1 MVEYYDKPIS
11 DVFSALGTSEKG
23 LSEEEAGKRLKEYGP
38 NELKEGKKISP
49 FRIFLSQFT
58 DFIVWILIGAIAIS
72 MFLGEWI
79 ESIVILIILIINAV
93 IGFLQEYRAEK
104 AIEALKKLAGLKAD
118 VFRDGQKKNLD
129 AAFLVPG
136 DIIFLEVGDKIPA
149 DSRLI
154 EEHNLSIMESS
165 LTGESTAVKKE
176 VKVLKKAALAERIN
190 MVFSS
195 TIIVQGRA
203 TAVVTAT
210 GMHTEIGRIA
220 KLIQETE
227 DELTPLQIKLN
238 QFSKR
243 LGYGVIVIAAIVFIA
258 TIVKGGEI
266 LEMFKTA
273 VSLAVAAIPEGLP
286 AVVALSL
293 ALGVQRMIKK
303 NALVRK
309 LPSVETLGSTTV
321 ICSDKTGTLTK
332 DQMTVRK
339 VFVDGAIAEVTG
351 EGYSTKGTFSI
362 VPSHDLLTLLRIGVA
377 CNDATLNKDSSIVGD
392 PTEVALIVSAAKA
405 GLVKGEIEK
414 KLPRK
419 DELPFDS
426 DRKRM
431 TTIHEIGS
439 KRIMY
444 TKGAPDIV
452 LKLCTKILK
461 NGKII
466 ALTPAERK
474 IILGVNEEFA
484 ENALRVLGFAFKQ
497 LSQKE
502 KPEEKGLVFVGLQ
515 AMMDPPREEAK
526 AAVQASKD
534 AGIRVIM
541 ITGDHKLT
549 AVAIADEL
557 GIDGRAITGEEL
569 DAIENL
575 EELVEDIAIY
585 ARVSPEH
592 KIRIVEALKKRN
604 HITAMTGDGVN
615 DAPALKK
622 ADIGIAMGVT
632 GTDVAREA
640 SKMIL
645 TDDNFASIVK
655 AVEEGRGIYDN
666 IRKFIFFLLSCN
678 ISEVLVIFIAVIIGL
693 KLPLVAIQILWMNLV
708 TDGLPALALG
718 VEPRDIDIM
727 KRKPRH
733 KNEGVLSKDSVARLL
748 TVSVVITAGVL
759 GVFIWALMSKGWT
772 WNAPLE
778 ETSPVYIYALTMAFT
793 TLVVFELFNAFNAK
807 SESKNA
813 FVSGVFSNKYLIGAV
828 IISLLL
834 QLMVI
839 YTPLSS
845 VFDTVALS
853 LADWV
858 IITAVSFTVVL
869 ADAAYKLIRNRVAG
883 TVL

>member
-1 MVEYYDKPIS
+1 MEDYYTKPIS
-11 DVFSALGTSEKG
+11 EVFSALGTSDKG
-23 LSEEEAGKRLKEYGP
+23 LTEEEAAKRLKEYGP

-49 FRIFLSQFT
+49 LKIFLSQFA
-58 DFIVWILIGAIAIS
+58 DFIVWILIAAIAIS
-72 MFLGEWI
+72 MFLGEWV

-93 IGFLQEYRAEK
+93 IGFMQEYRAEK

-118 VFRDGQKKNLD
+118 VLRDGQKKNVD
-129 AAFLVPG
+129 AAYLVPG

-149 DSRLI
+149 DSRLV
-154 EEHNLSIMESS
+154 EAHNLSVMESS
-165 LTGESTAVKKE
+165 LTGESTPVGKE
-176 VKVLKKAALAERIN
+176 LKELSKVALAERIN
-190 MVFSS
+190 MVFSG

-203 TAVVTAT
+203 TALVTAT
-210 GMHTEIGRIA
+210 GMQTEIGRIA
-220 KLIQETE
+220 TLIQAAEE
-227 DELTPLQIKLN
+227 ELTPLQIKLN
-238 QFSKR
+238 QFSRR
-243 LGYGVIVIAAIVFIA
+243 LGYGVIIIAAIVFIA
-258 TIVKGGEI
+258 TILKGGEL

-339 VFVDGAIAEVTG
+339 VFVDGATAEVSG
-351 EGYSTKGTFSI
+351 EGYSTEGKFSI
-362 VPSHDLLTLLRIGVA
+362 VPSPDMLTLLRIGVA
-377 CNDATLNKDSSIVGD
+377 CNDATLNSDGSIMGD

-405 GLVKGEIEK
+405 GLSKADIES

-419 DELPFDS
+419 DEIPFDS

-431 TTIHEIGS
+431 TTIHGIGT

-444 TKGAPDIV
+444 TKGAPDLV

-461 NGKII
+461 DGKVI
-466 ALTPAERK
+466 AITPAEKKK
-474 IILGVNEEFA
+474 ILSANEEFA
-484 ENALRVLGFAFKQ
+484 QGALRVLGFAFKQ
-497 LSQKE
+497 LTDKE
-502 KPEEKGLVFVGLQ
+502 KAEEKDLVFVGLQ
-515 AMMDPPREEAK
+515 AMIDPPREEAK
-526 AAVQASKD
+526 SAVKACKD
-534 AGIRVIM
+534 AGIRVVM

-549 AVAIADEL
+549 AVAIAKEL
-557 GIDGRAITGEEL
+557 GIDGKAITGEEL

-575 EELVEDIAIY
+575 EEMVEEIAIY

-592 KIRIVEALKKRN
+592 KIRIVEALRKKD
-604 HITAMTGDGVN
+604 HIAAMTGDGVN

-622 ADIGIAMGVT
+622 ADIGVAMGKT

-645 TDDNFASIVK
+645 TDDNFASIVN

-678 ISEVLVIFIAVIIGL
+678 ISEVLIIFIAVMIGL
-693 KLPLVAIQILWMNLV
+693 PLPLVAIQILWMNLV

-718 VEPRDIDIM
+718 VEPRDKDIM

-733 KNEGVLSKDSVARLL
+733 KNEGVLNKESFIRMLIVSIII
-748 TVSVVITAGVL
+748 TVGVL
-759 GVFIWALMSKGWT
+759 GVFIWAMMSKGWT
-772 WNAPLE
+772 WGGALE
-778 ETSPVYIYALTMAFT
+778 ETSPVYVYGLTMAFT

-807 SESKNA
+807 SERKNA
-813 FVSGVFSNKYLIGAV
+813 FISGIFANFYLIGAV
-828 IISLLL
+828 VISMLL
-834 QLMVI
+834 QLLVI
-839 YTPLSS
+839 YTPLSK
-845 VFDTVALS
+845 VFDTVPLTLS
-853 LADWV
+853 DWA
-858 IITAVSFTVVL
+858 IILAVSFTVVI
-869 ADAAYKLIRNRVAG
+869 ADAVYKFVRSKITPAL
-883 TVL
+883 